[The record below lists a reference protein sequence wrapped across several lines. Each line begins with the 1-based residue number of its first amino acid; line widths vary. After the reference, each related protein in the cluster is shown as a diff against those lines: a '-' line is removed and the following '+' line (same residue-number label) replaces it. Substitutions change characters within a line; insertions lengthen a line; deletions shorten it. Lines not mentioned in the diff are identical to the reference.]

1 MRDRS
6 YFPLLVNSVRWAVR
20 LTALLAP
27 TCVFAQ
33 PVHDNPCAAIVLV
46 PAAACVNVAS
56 TNAAATATAGIPAPG
71 CANYQGRDVWFTLT
85 VPANGSVTIR
95 TTAGGVTDG
104 GMAAYTATACN
115 GTYTLVEC
123 DDDDDTGNMP
133 RLDLTCLTPG
143 STLYIRFWRKGNGA
157 GGTFSICAVTTAV
170 VLPGNDNPCGATA
183 LAPNATCTY
192 SASTNAN
199 ACPSSSVADPNCGS
213 YVGGDIWLSVT
224 TTAFGTL
231 TLNTTAGT
239 MNDAAMA
246 LYSATACNGTFTRI
260 DCDDDDGPGAMP
272 TITATCLPAAT
283 YYVRVW
289 GFDGV
294 SGTFNIC
301 AVFTSTTGVPA
312 NDTPCT
318 ASALAVNA
326 SCSLTAGSNLCATN
340 GTPPGNP
347 GCGNYSGAALDVW
360 YSFTAPS
367 NGIAIIETTAGT
379 LTDASMALYS
389 GSCGALTLV
398 ECDADEGV
406 GNMPSIYRND
416 LTGGATYF
424 VRIWGAS
431 GASGTFNICVRSPT
445 TPIGFSCTWLFEL
458 FDTGG
463 DGWGASQISVSINGG
478 AATTYT
484 VTQGFNAV
492 LIGLNVGQNISV
504 SYANAGPNQG
514 ENSYRIRLN
523 ASTFPYFNSGTPPGN
538 GVAFTQTVN
547 CLPPGQTQED
557 CLGAKTLCGS
567 QDENANPNN
576 TGNVSD
582 LFPANYG
589 CLASAERQGL
599 WYIYRMTSGGRVGMT
614 LDPDGNDDYDWAIWG
629 PYASTTTTSS
639 VCAPAGPPSRCSYA
653 SGPNTVNATG
663 SYNTGM
669 GNATYSGVPQFD
681 DPSPSYSEGSSG
693 NGWVPGMNTITG
705 EVYLLYISNFSQ
717 SGLAFLLTWQLTN
730 GASLDCT
737 VLPVEFMGLSAT
749 EDGDRVR
756 LDWST
761 LSEHNSDYFVVE
773 RSSDGE
779 QFSPLGAVEAA
790 GESQQLIEYAYVD
803 PFPLRGANYYRLK
816 QVDLDGAYEHTPR
829 VVVLFG
835 KTDDPPTVFPN
846 PAQDLLNVAF
856 RMPVDGTAY
865 VQVIDASGRVVRDR
879 DVDLERGAQ
888 TVAIRTQDLP
898 AGAYDMRLFTTAD
911 QAPYNVRFIKE

>member
-1 MRDRS
+1 
-6 YFPLLVNSVRWAVR
+6 
-20 LTALLAP
+20 
-27 TCVFAQ
+27 
-33 PVHDNPCAAIVLV
+33 
-46 PAAACVNVAS
+46 
-56 TNAAATATAGIPAPG
+56 
-71 CANYQGRDVWFTLT
+71 
-85 VPANGSVTIR
+85 
-95 TTAGGVTDG
+95 
-104 GMAAYTATACN
+104 
-115 GTYTLVEC
+115 
-123 DDDDDTGNMP
+123 
-133 RLDLTCLTPG
+133 
-143 STLYIRFWRKGNGA
+143 STLYIRFWRKGTGG
-157 GGTFSICAVTTAV
+157 GGTFSICAVTTGAAG
-170 VLPGNDNPCGATA
+170 PPANDNPCGATV
-183 LAPNATCTY
+183 LPPNTSCTNT
-192 SASTNAN
+192 ASTNVN
-199 ACPSSSVADPNCGS
+199 ACPSTSVADPSCGS
-213 YVGGDIWLSVT
+213 YLGSDIWFSVT
-224 TTAFGTL
+224 TTSFGTL
-231 TLNTTAGT
+231 TLNTVAGSMT
-239 MNDAAMA
+239 DAAMA
-246 LYSATACNGTFTRI
+246 LYSATACNGSFTQI
-260 DCDDDDGPGAMP
+260 DCDDDDGPGRMP
-272 TITATCLPAAT
+272 TITAACLPAAT
-283 YYVRVW
+283 YSVRDW

-294 SGTFNIC
+294 TGTFDLC
-301 AVFTSTTGVPA
+301 AVFTSITPPT

-318 ASALAVNA
+318 AAALTVNA
-326 SCSLTAGSNLCATN
+326 SCSLTAGTNVCATN
-340 GTPPGNP
+340 GSPPGDP
-347 GCGNYSGAALDVW
+347 GCGNFNGSSLDVW

-367 NGIAIIETTAGT
+367 NGIAILETTAGT
-379 LTDASMALYS
+379 LTNASMALYS

-398 ECDADEGV
+398 ECDADHGP
-406 GNMPSIYRND
+406 GNMPSLYRND

-424 VRIWGAS
+424 VRIWGS
-431 GASGTFNICVRSPT
+431 GGSSGTFNLCVTSPT
-445 TPIGFSCTWLFEL
+445 TPTGFSCTWLFEL
-458 FDTGG
+458 FDTSG

-492 LIGLNVGQNISV
+492 LIGLNVGQSVSV
-504 SYANAGPNQG
+504 SYSNAGPNQD

-523 ASTFPYFNSGTPPGN
+523 ASTFPYFNSGTPPGS

-576 TGNVSD
+576 TGNVAD

-629 PYASTTTTSS
+629 PYPSTTTTSS

-653 SGPNTVNATG
+653 SGPNTVGSTG

-737 VLPVEFMGLSAT
+737 VLPVEFMGLSASD
-749 EDGDRVR
+749 EGDRVR

-790 GESQQLIEYAYVD
+790 GESQQRIEYAYVD
-803 PFPLRGANYYRLK
+803 PFPMPGANYYRLK

-835 KTDDPPTVFPN
+835 RTDAPPTVFPN

-856 RMPVDGTAY
+856 SMPVDGTAY

-888 TVAIRTQDLP
+888 TVSIRTQDLP
-898 AGAYDMRLFTTAD
+898 AGAYEMRLFTTTD
-911 QAPYNVRFIKE
+911 QAPHNVRFIKE